1 MFLED
6 GSRTQAIDV
15 MTFLWSGKWPP
26 NRSPILSPAA
36 IQVQTNDPSGDAAAT
51 YRPATILRC
60 AVHASDP
67 DADPLKIAWDLRKD
81 VSGNKNVGGDREQP
95 TPPIDAAL
103 LHAAG
108 NTAEFQL
115 PQQEGPYRIFVY
127 VRDNHGNAATAN
139 YPLLVKAP

>member
-1 MFLED
+1 MEGYRSVNQIRAALFANFRKNIVD
-6 GSRTQAIDV
+6 RTLNSSS
-15 MTFLWSGKWPP
+15 FE
-26 NRSPILSPAA
+26 
-36 IQVQTNDPSGDAAAT
+36 
-51 YRPATILRC
+51 LRC